1 MPETLQPSKPVPDTL
16 KGCLWSYDF
25 DALDVVQD
33 AWRVITNVL
42 IYGDI
47 LALKWLFST
56 YSRKA
61 ISNVVEYPFR
71 GEWDA
76 KSLFFWAGYFQGDQD
91 KKALKSLEIQGSS
104 HLRY

>member
-16 KGCLWSYDF
+16 KGHLWSYDF

-33 AWRVITNVL
+33 AWRIITNVL

-47 LALKWLFST
+47 PALKWLFPT

-76 KSLFFWAGYFQGDQD
+76 KSLFFCRIFSGQ
-91 KKALKSLEIQGSS
+91 SE
-104 HLRY
+104 

>member
-25 DALDVVQD
+25 DTLDVVQD
-33 AWRVITNVL
+33 AWRIITNVL

-47 LALKWLFST
+47 PALKWLFPT

-76 KSLFFWAGYFQGDQD
+76 KSLFFWPDIFRSIRI
-91 KKALKSLEIQGSS
+91 KK
-104 HLRY
+104 HWNH